1 MSVGGSYLGGLT
13 WVTAALTA
21 ATLVHP
27 FSQAHAQAAAR
38 PLGIL
43 ILPDGGTAVPTAPES
58 SGSVLPNDAFARS
71 PVQPSID
78 SGSTAPA
85 TTLSDRPL
93 GTLLP
98 QSGQGTTGSGSVL
111 PDGWSGTAPQRN
123 TAAPQV
129 IRRAAR
135 VPGAGGSNRN
145 SARPLGTLFGAMPAA
160 QQQQTPQRPSAPQAI
175 PAVRTSGQIAP
186 APTQP
191 VQPAN
196 AEPAIPAELGA
207 DRLTYDRDLE
217 LITATGNVE
226 IVYGDRTLLA
236 DKVTYNKKTDKV
248 RAEGNVS
255 LTDSLGQTVFGDK
268 MEITGDLKN
277 GVIFNF
283 GLVLADRA
291 YVAGNGARRTDGFVT
306 EVSKAVYTPCEICA
320 EDPNASP
327 LWQLKAVRVIHNSKE
342 QRVEYRD
349 AWLEVFGVPVAYT
362 PYLAHPDPTVKRR
375 SGLLAPSFSN
385 SSDLGFRAETPYYW
399 AIDEHSDAT
408 ITPLLTTSAG
418 NGAIGEYRRN
428 FENAIVDVNG
438 SFVLNDDDRD
448 ARGYIDFTSEYHIDP
463 TWRAGLNIEAS
474 SDDTYMRRYG
484 FYTEPVLVSR
494 AYVEGFRGQ
503 NYQVL
508 NAYAFDDL
516 RQEEGLDES
525 PVILPMYDF
534 AYNGRRDQLG
544 GYTSFDFNALN
555 LMRQEGTDT
564 RRIAFRPRW
573 ERPFAGYF
581 GELYE
586 FSLALAADGYHT
598 SNFTLDDGTRH
609 SGFAGRLVPQAA
621 FGWRLPLYRPG
632 TTIDQTIEPRASV
645 VVAPNGGNSDKIPN
659 EDSQSVEFDE
669 TNLFRENRFDGF
681 DKIDGGTRINYG
693 INWTGIHNENGG
705 NSSVFIGQSYKPRT
719 DSTFAVG
726 SGLEDHFSDFVGK
739 IVINPARYMNLTYR
753 TQISSDNFEPQ
764 RNEIST
770 TLGEAGLRLSGQYL
784 FIDSQQN
791 SEFDG
796 REEISGSLS
805 SQFNRFWSGSIAARN
820 DMEEGDWRSI
830 GLQLVYEDECVKFTT
845 QATRSFYEDRD
856 LKPSDTISFTVV
868 LKTLGEVKSGVSQ

>member
-1 MSVGGSYLGGLT
+1 MSLGGRYLGGLIIA
-13 WVTAALTA
+13 TAALTA
-21 ATLVHP
+21 VGTGAPSSV
-27 FSQAHAQAAAR
+27 AAQATAR
-38 PLGIL
+38 PLGVL
-43 ILPDGGTAVPTAPES
+43 ILPDGGTTVPTTRES
-58 SGSVLPNDAFARS
+58 GGSVLPDNAFARS
-71 PVQPSID
+71 LVRPSTG
-78 SGSTAPA
+78 SGSSAPA
-85 TTLSDRPL
+85 TAMPDRPL

-98 QSGQGTTGSGSVL
+98 RSNQSTTSSGSVL
-111 PDGWSGTAPQRN
+111 PDGWSGASPQQRTAV
-123 TAAPQV
+123 PQV

-135 VPGAGGSNRN
+135 VPGAGGTNRD
-145 SARPLGTLFGAMPAA
+145 AQRPLGTLFGTTPAA
-160 QQQQTPQRPSAPQAI
+160 QQPQPAPQVT
-175 PAVRTSGQIAP
+175 PAAATRGQAAP
-186 APTQP
+186 APTQQT
-191 VQPAN
+191 VQPTTT
-196 AEPAIPAELGA
+196 EPAIPAELSA

-226 IVYGDRTLLA
+226 IMYGERTLLA
-236 DKVTYNKKTDKV
+236 DKVSYNKKTDKV

-291 YVAGNGARRTDGFVT
+291 YVAGNGARRTDDVVT
-306 EVSKAVYTPCEICA
+306 EISKAVYTPCEVCA
-320 EDPNASP
+320 DDPNADP
-327 LWQLKAVRVIHNSKE
+327 LWQLKAVRVIHNSRE

-349 AWLEVFGVPVAYT
+349 AWLEVFGIPVAYT
-362 PYLAHPDPTVKRR
+362 PYLSHPDPTVKRR

-399 AIDEHSDAT
+399 VIDEYSDAT
-408 ITPLLTTSAG
+408 ITPLLTTSGG

-428 FENAIVDVNG
+428 FKDGIVDVNG
-438 SFVLNDDDRD
+438 SFVLNDDDKD
-448 ARGYIDFTSEYHIDP
+448 ARAYIDFTSEYHIDS
-463 TWRAGLNIEAS
+463 TWRAGLNVEAA

-494 AYVEGFRGQ
+494 AYVEGFRGS

-525 PVILPMYDF
+525 PIVLPMYDF

-555 LMRQEGTDT
+555 LMRQNGTDT

-598 SNFTLDDGTRH
+598 SHQTLDNGQQY
-609 SGFAGRLVPQAA
+609 SGFAGRLVPQGA

-645 VVAPNGGNSDKIPN
+645 VVAPNGGNPDKIPN
-659 EDSQSVEFDE
+659 EDSQAVEFDE

-681 DKIDGGTRINYG
+681 DKFDGGTRINYG
-693 INWTGIHNENGG
+693 VGWTGSHNENNG
-705 NSSVFIGQSYKPRT
+705 NASVFVGQSYQPRT
-719 DSTFAVG
+719 DDTFAQG
-726 SGLEDHFSDFVGK
+726 SGLEDHFSDIVGK
-739 IVINPARYMNLTYR
+739 VFINPARYLNLTYR
-753 TQISSDNFEPQ
+753 TQISPDNFEPQ
-764 RNEIST
+764 RNEVT
-770 TLGEAGLRLSGQYL
+770 TTIGEAGLRLSGQYL

-796 REEISGSLS
+796 REEISGALS
-805 SQFNRFWSGSIAARN
+805 SKFNRFWSGSFAARH
-820 DMEEGDWRSI
+820 DLEEGDWRTI

-868 LKTLGEVKSGVSQ
+868 LKTLGEIKSGFSPQ